1 MAQDHSHTDLQ
12 HARLTLERIRP
23 RAPPALIF
31 IGTWVSPFAMI
42 VALLPAQ
49 GQGLMLRFWGV
60 HILIGF
66 IGCVCVDCV
75 LR

>member
-1 MAQDHSHTDLQ
+1 
-12 HARLTLERIRP
+12 
-23 RAPPALIF
+23 
-31 IGTWVSPFAMI
+31 MI